1 MILAA
6 LYLAVGYLV
15 FIFTG
20 FIAARLLEDLIRWI
34 IDFLSK
40 LQK

>member
-20 FIAARLLEDLIRWI
+20 FIVARLLEDLIRWI